1 MIFDKKNIKALETI
15 GYISGLF
22 TLFVAVIMILGYIQL
37 KTIKPLEN
45 PSLLNLKE
53 MYDADPINE
62 DLKEQVRA
70 LDLMSRRAFFAS
82 QWQIKT
88 GTYLLIIGALIF
100 VLSKQILIR
109 NKKSMPAKPDDEF
122 DLVGFNKN
130 RRLFVMVSSASVIVL
145 AFIVSFML
153 RKELPAPLPVVNETV
168 SEGISKTIKT
178 PEIKEIPVIPESVDT
193 PVPIEIDKQEVIES
207 NSPVIQA
214 KASVSDN
221 FPFFR
226 GNGSRG
232 IASSVA
238 YPSDWNG
245 KEGKNIKWKV
255 KVPTHGFSSPV
266 IWDNRIFLTGV
277 NGIATEVM
285 CFEKNSGELLWT
297 SLTTGVEGEP
307 KTPPETSEDTGL
319 AAPTAATNGEL
330 VCAIFATGNLVCLDF
345 EGNRIWAKNLGVPE
359 NHYGHSSSL
368 IIHDNKL
375 LVQYD
380 QYKRK
385 SIIAFDINT
394 GDQLWETNRT
404 VAISWASPVIATF
417 DGITQ
422 VILTSEPS
430 VISYDIESGRE
441 LWNVKCMSGEV
452 GPSVGVNSK
461 YVFAVND
468 FAKLVAIDPGENAS
482 IVWEDNEY
490 TPEVASPVATEELV
504 FVLTSWGA
512 VACYDTETGEL
523 VWDHDFDY
531 GFYASPIIANN
542 LVYMLDQAGVMHI
555 VNASKEFNIVN
566 ESPLGERTNC
576 TPAFSD
582 GSIYIRSEEFLYC
595 ISE

>member
-1 MIFDKKNIKALETI
+1 MNIDKKNMKALEIT

-22 TLFVAVIMILGYIQL
+22 TLFVAVIMILGYIQI
-37 KTIKPLEN
+37 KTIKPLDN
-45 PSLLNLKE
+45 PSLTILKE
-53 MYDADPINE
+53 MYDSDPNNE

-70 LDLMSRRAFFAS
+70 LDLMSRRAFFAT

-88 GTYLLIIGALIF
+88 GTYLLIIGAILF
-100 VLSKQILIR
+100 VISQQIIIR
-109 NKKSMPAKPDDEF
+109 NKKGMPDKPDDEF
-122 DLVGFNKN
+122 DLIGFNKK
-130 RRLFVMVSSASVIVL
+130 RRLFILVSSVSVIAL
-145 AFIVSFML
+145 AFIVSFLL
-153 RKELPAPLPVVNETV
+153 RKNLPDPLPVVEEIVT
-168 SEGISKTIKT
+168 EGISKTVKT
-178 PEIKEIPVIPESVDT
+178 PEIKEAPVVQESVET
-193 PVPIEIDKQEVIES
+193 PLPVENEKEEVIES
-207 NSPVIQA
+207 KSPVIQA
-214 KASVSDN
+214 NTAVSDN
-221 FPFFR
+221 YPFFR
-226 GNGSRG
+226 GKGSRG
-232 IASSVA
+232 IASSA
-238 YPSDWNG
+238 SYPTDWNG

-255 KVPTHGFSSPV
+255 KVPTHGYSSPI
-266 IWDNRIFLTGV
+266 IWGNRLFLTGV
-277 NGIATEVM
+277 DGAATEVM
-285 CFEKNSGELLWT
+285 CFDKESGKLIWT
-297 SLTTGVEGEP
+297 ALTTGVEGEP
-307 KTPPETSEDTGL
+307 KIPPETSEDTGL
-319 AAPTAATNGEL
+319 AAPTAATDGEY

-345 EGNRIWAKNLGVPE
+345 EGNRVWAKNLGVPE

-368 IIHDNKL
+368 IIHGSTL

-380 QYKRK
+380 HFRRK

-394 GDQLWETNRT
+394 GEQLWETIRT
-404 VAISWASPVIATF
+404 VAISWASPVVATF

-430 VISYDIESGRE
+430 VISYDIETGRE

-468 FAKLVAIDPGENAS
+468 FAKLVAIDPGDNAS

-531 GFYASPIIANN
+531 GFYSSPIIANN
-542 LVYMLDQAGVMHI
+542 MVYMLDQAGVMHV
-555 VNASKEFNIVN
+555 VNASRKFNIVS
-566 ESPLGERTNC
+566 ESPLGERANC

-582 GSIYIRSEEFLYC
+582 GSIYIRSEEHLYC